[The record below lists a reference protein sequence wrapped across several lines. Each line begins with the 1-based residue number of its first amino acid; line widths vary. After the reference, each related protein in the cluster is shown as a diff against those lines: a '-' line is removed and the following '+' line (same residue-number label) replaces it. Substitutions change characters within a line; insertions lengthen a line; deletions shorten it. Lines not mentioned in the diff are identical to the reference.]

1 MAERIKKKRICII
14 TTVHSPLD
22 TRIFYREAISLS
34 KKYKVVIVAP
44 SEKDFE
50 DQGIKFIGLGM
61 INGRLQRFGKSIL
74 AFRYS
79 LKTKADI
86 YHFHDPELIFVGLA
100 LRLITRKLVIYDI
113 HENNPEFILDKEWIP
128 TSILRKIVSLGVN
141 FIENWA
147 AVFLSGVIVVNE
159 RLQSRFQKYN
169 KHIQV
174 IRNFPSLEFGG
185 RFSKVE
191 FSKKRRVAVYIGGI
205 EKERGVLE
213 ILRFVERFP
222 NYYLKF
228 LFVGTVKGSKL
239 REEIDAFIRKKN
251 ISKDKLEIV
260 PQISHKNI
268 PEYLNDAFVGF
279 IPFLKTRNNFL
290 GIPQKTFE
298 YMAYGLP
305 IVASDFLYL
314 GKYIRDSKSGIL
326 IKDPENIDEY
336 KRAFDRLNDSNLWTK
351 WSRNSR
357 QAFEKK
363 YNWGKEEKKL
373 LDFYAKLLPE

>member
-1 MAERIKKKRICII
+1 MKKICII
-14 TTVHSPLD
+14 TTVHTPRD
-22 TRIFYREAISLS
+22 TRIFYREAISLA

-50 DQGIKFIGLGM
+50 EQGIKFIGLGT
-61 INGRLQRFGKSIL
+61 INGRFQRFGKSIL

-79 LKTKADI
+79 LKTKADA

-100 LRLITRKLVIYDI
+100 LRLITRRLVIYDI

-128 TSILRKIVSLGVN
+128 TPILRKIVSLGVN

-147 AVFLSGVIVVNE
+147 AIFLSGVIVVNE
-159 RLQSRFQKYN
+159 GLQNRFQKYN

-174 IRNFPSLEFGG
+174 IKNFPGREFGR

-191 FSKKRRVAVYIGGI
+191 FSKRRRIALYIGGI

-213 ILRFVERFP
+213 ILRFVKRFP

-228 LFVGTVKGSKL
+228 LFIGLVKGSRL
-239 REEIDAFIRKKN
+239 REEIDSFIRKEN
-251 ISKDKLEIV
+251 ISKDKFEIV

-268 PEYLNDAFVGF
+268 PEYLNDAFVGL

-314 GKYIRDSKSGIL
+314 GKYIKDSKSGIL
-326 IKDPENIDEY
+326 IKNPAKVDEY
-336 KRAFDRLNDSNLWTK
+336 KRAFDWLNDRNLWTEL
-351 WSRNSR
+351 SVNSR
-357 QAFEKK
+357 RAFEQK
-363 YNWGKEEKKL
+363 YNWESEEKKL

>member
-1 MAERIKKKRICII
+1 MKRVCII

-22 TRIFYREAISLS
+22 TRIFYREAISLA

-50 DQGIKFIGLGM
+50 EQGIKFIGLGT
-61 INGRLQRFGKSIL
+61 INSRLQRFGKSIL

-79 LKTKADI
+79 LKTKADV

-100 LRLITRKLVIYDI
+100 LRLVTQKIVIYDI

-128 TSILRKIVSLGVN
+128 TPILRKIISLAVN
-141 FIENWA
+141 LIENLA
-147 AVFLSGVIVVNE
+147 AVFFSGVIVVNE
-159 RLQSRFQKYN
+159 RLQSRFEKYN
-169 KHIQV
+169 KHTLV
-174 IRNFPSLEFGG
+174 IRNFPSLEFG
-185 RFSKVE
+185 REFSKVD
-191 FSKKRRVAVYIGGI
+191 FAKRRRIAVYIGGI
-205 EKERGVLE
+205 EKDRGILE
-213 ILRFVERFP
+213 ILSFVKKFP

-228 LFVGTVKGSKL
+228 LFIGLVKGSRL
-239 REEIDAFIRKKN
+239 REEIDSFISKEN
-251 ISKDKLEIV
+251 ISKDKFEIV
-260 PQISHKNI
+260 PQVSHKDI
-268 PEYLNDAFVGF
+268 LVYLNDSFVGL

-326 IKDPENIDEY
+326 IKNQDNMDEY
-336 KRAFDRLNDSNLWTK
+336 KRALDQLNDSNLWTEL
-351 WSRNSR
+351 SRSSR
-357 QAFEKK
+357 RAFEKK
-363 YNWGKEEKKL
+363 YNWEKEEKKL